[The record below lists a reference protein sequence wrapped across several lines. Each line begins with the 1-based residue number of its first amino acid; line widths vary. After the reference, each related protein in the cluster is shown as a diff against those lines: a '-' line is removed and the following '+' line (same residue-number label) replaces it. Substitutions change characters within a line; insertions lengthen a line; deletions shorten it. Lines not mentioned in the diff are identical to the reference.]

1 MRIEVKLIN
10 DAREAFLTA
19 MACGHAK
26 KYQRFDMEANPLC
39 AICQVNQLRAEQE
52 RHEVQMAGIS
62 VAAAGWPGWRG
73 CN

>member
-1 MRIEVKLIN
+1 
-10 DAREAFLTA
+10 